1 MDGTIEIYRDNCILS
16 YEGKKEYFSCGNSS
30 GAGKH
35 VSLKLS
41 DVLAVKVHVKAG
53 TLKPYLVLHYVVQGK
68 GMVLRTKS
76 CIITGEADQHLRLKD
91 AVDAILNSFHRPK
104 RLVVFVN
111 PNSGHRK
118 GVNIFHNVV
127 KPLFELC
134 DISLKVIETVR
145 PGEPKELLEN
155 YDLRLMDGLV
165 AIGGDGM
172 FSECMNG
179 LLLRL
184 QKDAQVDY
192 NNPDAPLSASTLPI
206 GIIPAGSG
214 NMLVQYLHG
223 TIDVETSVIK
233 IILGDHL
240 LSNAVSVHQGRT
252 LSSYAGL
259 IVDFGL
265 CGDMM
270 KDCEKFRWLGPKRY
284 NIVPLGTIL
293 KRKSVNVEVEFIPEE
308 SNKAKAIHKSRKF
321 ARQMSLPASRLQF
334 EKAVLRLNSTPEFA
348 EDQKCWFKVTG
359 NVYGIDSYVVTQ
371 KEKDGN
377 LVPYF
382 GDGVLHVWLTDK
394 CSLSSHVSQLSLLQQ
409 LKPRC
414 WDFKFIRH
422 FRCRGYRVKLPCS
435 PYYIDDCGDK
445 KLKKPLYINCDGE
458 AMRVDYPEFD
468 VRLHH
473 NAVPVFGRV
482 G

>member
-1 MDGTIEIYRDNCILS
+1 MDGTIEVFRDNCVLS
-16 YEGKKEYFSCGNSS
+16 FDGKQEYFSCGNNS
-30 GAGKH
+30 GSGKH
-35 VSLKLS
+35 VCLRLG
-41 DVLAVKVHVKAG
+41 DVLALKDHVKAG
-53 TLKPYLVLHYVVQGK
+53 TLKSHLVLHYVVQGK
-68 GMVLRTKS
+68 GKVLRTKS
-76 CIITGEADQHLRLKD
+76 CIITGEADQHLRLKE
-91 AVDAILNSFHRPK
+91 AVDVILNSFHRPK

-118 GVNIFHNVV
+118 AVNIFHNVV
-127 KPLFELC
+127 EPLFKLC
-134 DISLKVIETVR
+134 DISLKVVETKR
-145 PGEPKELLEN
+145 PGQPIELLEN

-184 QKDAQVDY
+184 QKDAKVDY
-192 NNPDAPLSASTLPI
+192 NNPDATLSASTLPI

-223 TIDVETSVIK
+223 TIDVETAVIK

-240 LSNAVSVHQGRT
+240 LANAVSIHQGRA

-284 NIVPLGTIL
+284 KIVPLGTIL
-293 KRKSVNVEVEFIPEE
+293 KRKSVYVEVEFIPEE
-308 SNKAKAIHKSRKF
+308 PHKVKATHKSRKF
-321 ARQMSLPASRLQF
+321 ARQMSLPASRYQF

-348 EDQKCWFKVTG
+348 EDQKCWLKETG
-359 NVYGIDSYVVTQ
+359 HVYGIDSYVVTQ

-382 GDGVLHVWLTDK
+382 GDGALHVWLTDK
-394 CSLSSHVSQLSLLQQ
+394 CSFSSHVSQLSLLQQ
-409 LKPRC
+409 QKPGC
-414 WDFKFIRH
+414 WDFKFIREI
-422 FRCRGYRVKLPCS
+422 RCRGYRVKLPCS
-435 PYYIDDCGDK
+435 PYYIDDCGEK

-458 AMRVDYPEFD
+458 AMPVEYPEFD

-473 NAVPVFGRV
+473 NAVPVFGKV